1 MGNFLCG
8 VNDFILFGKFLQELF
23 FFFFFWDQNL
33 LNFVFGEEG
42 KKEEKERK
50 KSLKILA
57 KIRKDYFQF
66 C

>member
-8 VNDFILFGKFLQELF
+8 VNDFTPFGLFLQDLSLF
-23 FFFFFWDQNL
+23 FFFFKDQNL
-33 LNFVFGEEG
+33 LNFIFGE
-42 KKEEKERK
+42 ERK

-57 KIRKDYFQF
+57 EIRKDYSQF